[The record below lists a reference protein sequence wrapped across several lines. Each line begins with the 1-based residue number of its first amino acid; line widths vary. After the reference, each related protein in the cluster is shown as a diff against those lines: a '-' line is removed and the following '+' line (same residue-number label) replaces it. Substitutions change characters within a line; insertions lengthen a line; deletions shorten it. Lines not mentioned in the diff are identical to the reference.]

1 MYGTNHTPNSS
12 LVSLV
17 WISERPCYIKD
28 NLQKLLMRTIF
39 LGVVVGFSEIA
50 ISYYVLI
57 FLWQSE
63 HEKVHPAVPSLP
75 DWCILLKNIYN
86 TNRNIQLQ
94 FFFFSFFSFK
104 IFNEIF
110 TFISEKH
117 KYQYLIL
124 ASLILVASY
133 INSDSHFSTIQLKF
147 MNECNTI
154 LRVI

>member
-57 FLWQSE
+57 FLLQSE

-75 DWCILLKNIYN
+75 D
-86 TNRNIQLQ
+86 
-94 FFFFSFFSFK
+94 
-104 IFNEIF
+104 
-110 TFISEKH
+110 
-117 KYQYLIL
+117 
-124 ASLILVASY
+124 
-133 INSDSHFSTIQLKF
+133 
-147 MNECNTI
+147 
-154 LRVI
+154 